1 MIDAAIYKQVM
12 GSFPSGVTVITTLDD
27 NGQIVGLT
35 ASAFSSLSMDP
46 ALVLFCPNY
55 SSDSY
60 PVLIKNK
67 RFAIHVLSGG
77 QQSEAYA
84 FARKGK
90 DKAQGIEWTLSELG
104 NPILANATAVIE
116 CELWREYE
124 GGDHAIMVGA
134 VKNLIV
140 PQQTAAPLVTLPMKT
155 SSAARL
161 VEPTTIFPCVLDV
174 SRGWGSETSGIF
186 AAELGD
192 AFIADPQR
200 GGVHVYTLGQ
210 HQAARGLQP

>member
-1 MIDAAIYKQVM
+1 MIDANVYKLVM

-27 NGQIVGLT
+27 IVGLT
-35 ASAFSSLSMDP
+35 ASAFSSLSMEP

-67 RFAIHVLSGG
+67 RFAIHFLSGE
-77 QQSEAYA
+77 QQAEAYA

-104 NPILANATAVIE
+104 NPLLNNATAIIE

-140 PQQTAAPLVTLPMKT
+140 PQQQTSPLVYCRGKMGALP
-155 SSAARL
+155 A
-161 VEPTTIFPCVLDV
+161 
-174 SRGWGSETSGIF
+174 F
-186 AAELGD
+186 A
-192 AFIADPQR
+192 
-200 GGVHVYTLGQ
+200 
-210 HQAARGLQP
+210 

>member
-1 MIDAAIYKQVM
+1 
-12 GSFPSGVTVITTLDD
+12 
-27 NGQIVGLT
+27 
-35 ASAFSSLSMDP
+35 MDP

-140 PQQTAAPLVTLPMKT
+140 PQHNAGPLVYCHGKMGALP
-155 SSAARL
+155 
-161 VEPTTIFPCVLDV
+161 VL
-174 SRGWGSETSGIF
+174 
-186 AAELGD
+186 A
-192 AFIADPQR
+192 
-200 GGVHVYTLGQ
+200 
-210 HQAARGLQP
+210 

>member
-27 NGQIVGLT
+27 DGQIVGLT

-104 NPILANATAVIE
+104 NPILANATAVINAN
-116 CELWREYE
+116 C
-124 GGDHAIMVGA
+124 GA
-134 VKNLIV
+134 NMKGA
-140 PQQTAAPLVTLPMKT
+140 TTRSWSAP
-155 SSAARL
+155 
-161 VEPTTIFPCVLDV
+161 
-174 SRGWGSETSGIF
+174 
-186 AAELGD
+186 
-192 AFIADPQR
+192 
-200 GGVHVYTLGQ
+200 
-210 HQAARGLQP
+210 

>member
-27 NGQIVGLT
+27 DGQIVGLT

-67 RFAIHVLSGG
+67 RFAIHFLSGG
-77 QQSEAYA
+77 QQNEAYA
-84 FARKGK
+84 FARKGN
-90 DKAQGIEWTLSELG
+90 DKAQGIDWTLSELG
-104 NPILANATAVIE
+104 NPILANATAIIE

-140 PQQTAAPLVTLPMKT
+140 PEQHTGPLVYCHGKMGALP
-155 SSAARL
+155 A
-161 VEPTTIFPCVLDV
+161 
-174 SRGWGSETSGIF
+174 F
-186 AAELGD
+186 A
-192 AFIADPQR
+192 
-200 GGVHVYTLGQ
+200 
-210 HQAARGLQP
+210 

>member
-1 MIDAAIYKQVM
+1 MNTAQPQPEDRPMIDASVYKQVM

-27 NGQIVGLT
+27 DRQIVGLT

-67 RFAIHVLSGG
+67 RFAIHLLSGG
-77 QQSEAYA
+77 QQNEAYA

-104 NPILANATAVIE
+104 NPLLNNATAIIE

-140 PQQTAAPLVTLPMKT
+140 PKHTPGPLVYCHGKMGALP
-155 SSAARL
+155 A
-161 VEPTTIFPCVLDV
+161 
-174 SRGWGSETSGIF
+174 F
-186 AAELGD
+186 A
-192 AFIADPQR
+192 
-200 GGVHVYTLGQ
+200 
-210 HQAARGLQP
+210 

>member
-1 MIDAAIYKQVM
+1 
-12 GSFPSGVTVITTLDD
+12 
-27 NGQIVGLT
+27 
-35 ASAFSSLSMDP
+35 MDP

-67 RFAIHVLSGG
+67 RFAIHLLSSV

-140 PQQTAAPLVTLPMKT
+140 PEQVAGPLVYCHGKMGALPVV
-155 SSAARL
+155 A
-161 VEPTTIFPCVLDV
+161 
-174 SRGWGSETSGIF
+174 
-186 AAELGD
+186 
-192 AFIADPQR
+192 
-200 GGVHVYTLGQ
+200 
-210 HQAARGLQP
+210 

>member
-27 NGQIVGLT
+27 DGQIVGLT

-55 SSDSY
+55 SSHSY

-77 QQSEAYA
+77 QQNEAYA

-90 DKAQGIEWTLSELG
+90 DKAQGIEWTLSALG

-124 GGDHAIMVGA
+124 GGDHAIMVGS

-140 PQQTAAPLVTLPMKT
+140 PAQNAGPLVYCNGKMGALP
-155 SSAARL
+155 
-161 VEPTTIFPCVLDV
+161 VE
-174 SRGWGSETSGIF
+174 
-186 AAELGD
+186 A
-192 AFIADPQR
+192 
-200 GGVHVYTLGQ
+200 
-210 HQAARGLQP
+210 